1 MELLNEKLVVQII
14 GGAIILFVFIKIFFI
29 SDSKDKNKKI
39 KPLTKEDIDKLFSE
53 HKEVVQL
60 ANHIDVINQT
70 YHDRRHQVDDLED
83 EIYQLSQEL
92 AREKQRLEFLK
103 NSPELKSLEDVKEE
117 ISKLE
122 QIKKTFKQINQTQM
136 KRFSVVILVNVV
148 KELYKELYNID
159 LSTKEVEDMINAYSD
174 SDSTES
180 SSGGGKSNLS
190 KIQQRISGD
199 KKPNNPNRNMR

>member
-1 MELLNEKLVVQII
+1 MELLNEKLVGQII
-14 GGAIILFVFIKIFFI
+14 GAAIILFVIIKIFFI
-29 SDSKDKNKKI
+29 SDNKEKNKKI
-39 KPLTKEDIDKLFSE
+39 KPLTKDDIDKLFSE
-53 HKEVVQL
+53 HKEIVQL
-60 ANHIDVINQT
+60 ANHIDVINDE
-70 YHDRRHQVDDLED
+70 YNDKRHRVEELED

-136 KRFSVVILVNVV
+136 KRFSVVILVNIV

-159 LSTKEVEDMINAYSD
+159 LSTKEVEDMINAYGDD
-174 SDSTES
+174 SKGDT
-180 SSGGGKSNLS
+180 SSGGGNNLS

-199 KKPNNPNRNMR
+199 KKSTKPNRNMR

>member
-14 GGAIILFVFIKIFFI
+14 GGAIILFVFIRIFFI
-29 SDSKDKNKKI
+29 SDNKDKNI
-39 KPLTKEDIDKLFSE
+39 KPLTKDDIDRLFSE

-60 ANHIDVINQT
+60 SNHIDVINDE
-70 YHDRRHQVDDLED
+70 YNDKRHRVEELED
-83 EIYQLSQEL
+83 EIHQLSQEL

-122 QIKKTFKQINQTQM
+122 EIKKTFKQINQTQM
-136 KRFSVVILVNVV
+136 KRFSVVILVNIV

-174 SDSTES
+174 SDSTGTS
-180 SSGGGKSNLS
+180 SRGGKSNLS
-190 KIQQRISGD
+190 KIQQRISSD